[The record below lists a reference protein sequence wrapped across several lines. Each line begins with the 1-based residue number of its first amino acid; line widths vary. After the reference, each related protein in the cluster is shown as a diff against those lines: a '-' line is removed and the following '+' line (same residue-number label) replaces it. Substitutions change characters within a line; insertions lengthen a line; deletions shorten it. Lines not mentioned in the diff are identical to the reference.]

1 MKRAIVLFLAVVA
14 IASTTGCATTYT
26 SLRKVDDNS
35 YVLTKTQNGFFSTSG
50 SVYNC
55 TPAGDNLKCTELGSL

>member
-35 YVLTKTQNGFFSTSG
+35 YVLTKTQHGFFSTYG
-50 SVYNC
+50 SVYSC
-55 TPAGDNLKCTELGSL
+55 TPTGDNLKCTELGSL